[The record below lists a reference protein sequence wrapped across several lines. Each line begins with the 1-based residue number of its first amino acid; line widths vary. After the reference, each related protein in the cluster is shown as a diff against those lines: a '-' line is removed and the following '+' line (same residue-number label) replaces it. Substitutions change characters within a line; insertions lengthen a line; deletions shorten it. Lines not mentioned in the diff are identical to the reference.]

1 MNTSSVI
8 LARETT
14 TTPFGVPGRNVA
26 TKVLISIPVNNNR
39 GRTTR
44 KQQQRLKAARREA
57 VAVAADDDDDEE
69 VLVKSSDSKSF
80 RLILMRHSEAAEEDE
95 ENKKYRRDID
105 RPLTERG
112 IMYAKKLSENL
123 KTICGDEWM
132 PTRIVC
138 SSARRTRETLMAMD
152 LVPTMS
158 IFNDKVS
165 SSSNNNNNTVVYLG
179 SIYHYAGMDGV
190 FGSHVKQLIIGESE
204 TFEGGQTD
212 EVVLI
217 VGHNRGLEEA
227 VREFT
232 GETNVEMNV
241 ASLACLRKRKEAKT
255 RETWEQ
261 ALEEKDDPNDPKK
274 SSLWTFEHL
283 LDPNGQCLDC
293 GWGDVPRG

>member
-1 MNTSSVI
+1 MHKTSVI

-14 TTPFGVPGRNVA
+14 TTPSGVPGRNA
-26 TKVLISIPVNNNR
+26 VLRSIPVNNNR

-44 KQQQRLKAARREA
+44 KQRHRLKARRDA
-57 VAVAADDDDDEE
+57 VAVAAADDDDDE
-69 VLVKSSDSKSF
+69 KSSPKSASF

-95 ENKKYRRDID
+95 EKKKYRRDID

-112 IMYAKKLSENL
+112 ITYAKKLSENL
-123 KTICGDEWM
+123 KTICGEEWM

-165 SSSNNNNNTVVYLG
+165 SSSSSNNNTVVYLG

-204 TFEGGQTD
+204 TFEGEQTD

-232 GETNVEMNV
+232 G
-241 ASLACLRKRKEAKT
+241 RR
-255 RETWEQ
+255 TW
-261 ALEEKDDPNDPKK
+261 K
-274 SSLWTFEHL
+274 
-283 LDPNGQCLDC
+283 
-293 GWGDVPRG
+293 

>member
-1 MNTSSVI
+1 MHKTSVI

-14 TTPFGVPGRNVA
+14 TTPSGVPGRND
-26 TKVLISIPVNNNR
+26 VLRSIPVNNNR

-44 KQQQRLKAARREA
+44 KQRHRLKARRDA
-57 VAVAADDDDDEE
+57 VAVAAADDDDDE
-69 VLVKSSDSKSF
+69 KSSSKSASF

-95 ENKKYRRDID
+95 EKKKYRRDID

-112 IMYAKKLSENL
+112 ITYAKKLSENL
-123 KTICGDEWM
+123 KTICGEEWM

-152 LVPTMS
+152 LVPTTSM
-158 IFNDKVS
+158 FNDKVS
-165 SSSNNNNNTVVYLG
+165 SSSSSNNNTVVYLG

-190 FGSHVKQLIIGESE
+190 FGSHVKQLIVGESE
-204 TFEGGQTD
+204 TFEEEQTD

-232 GETNVEMNV
+232 GRSDVEMTV
-241 ASLACLRKRKEAKT
+241 ASLACLRKTREPNT

-261 ALEEKDDPNDPKK
+261 ALEEKGENAE
-274 SSLWTFEHL
+274 SLWTLEHL
-283 LDPNGQCLDC
+283 LDRNGQCLDC